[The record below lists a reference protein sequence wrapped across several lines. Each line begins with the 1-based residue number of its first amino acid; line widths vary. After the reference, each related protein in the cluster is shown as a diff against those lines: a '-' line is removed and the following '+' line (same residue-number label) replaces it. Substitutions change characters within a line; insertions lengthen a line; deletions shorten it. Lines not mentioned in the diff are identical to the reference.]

1 TWSGQVVLASGRSG
15 DSPLVLARDS
25 TEPSIAIDSAGF
37 LHLVWVSSF
46 ASGDQSTLNLVR
58 YTKTTVAYPTESQLA
73 NAANWQAV
81 TNVDDTNPGFMPTVS
96 TDSNNNP
103 HIAWSESKTFGEQ
116 ALMSYTSNN
125 STNTLNSPHTQTQ
138 A

>member
-1 TWSGQVVLASGRSG
+1 MRTRARTACTRRGEIALSTGRSG

-25 TEPSIAIDSAGF
+25 AEPSIAIDSAGF
-37 LHLVWVSSF
+37 LHLVWVSSS

-58 YTKTTVAYPTESQLA
+58 YTKTTVAYPTETQLA

-96 TDSNNNP
+96 T
-103 HIAWSESKTFGEQ
+103 
-116 ALMSYTSNN
+116 
-125 STNTLNSPHTQTQ
+125 
-138 A
+138 